1 MPRYDFR
8 CEKCDTVWEDV
19 VPASQ
24 VKDYPPECPECGSNF
39 TKLVW
44 LRTPSV
50 DKAKDPYDMIDG
62 AFNDGKKIY
71 AGKYAR
77 SK

>member
-1 MPRYDFR
+1 MPLYDFR
-8 CEKCDTVWEDV
+8 CEKCSTVWEDV

-24 VKDYPPECPECGSNF
+24 VRDFAPECPECGSNF

-44 LRTPSV
+44 LTTPSNHR
-50 DKAKDPYDMIDG
+50 AKDPYDMIDG

-71 AGKYAR
+71 SGKYTH